1 MSERVTKTANPKP
14 QVPPKS
20 QSSNPKQPR
29 RQPRAS
35 EAWRLEVPSGL
46 VLCAWCLFFVG
57 CATVSRHEFAQLA
70 SGWQTRT
77 GQLLYRNAT
86 KTLIGEAIVRYSGA
100 GDFELTFSK
109 GPGVTLLVI
118 RQDNS
123 FAQVG
128 GALARSGWSG
138 PIEHAPTQLRAWLAL
153 RDKIVAA
160 QNRRSIR
167 VMTNGETFEF
177 RF

>member
-1 MSERVTKTANPKP
+1 MSEQLGKTPNPNWSICH
-14 QVPPKS
+14 Q
-20 QSSNPKQPR
+20 R
-29 RQPRAS
+29 RFEDR
-35 EAWRLEVPSGL
+35 RLEIRWGL
-46 VLCAWCLFFVG
+46 VVATWCLFLVG
-57 CATVSRHEFAQLA
+57 CATVSRHEFAQPA

-77 GQLLYRNAT
+77 GQLLYRSAT
-86 KTLIGEAIVRYSGA
+86 KTLIGEAIVRYSSA

-118 RQDNS
+118 RQDKS

-138 PIEHAPTQLRAWLAL
+138 PIEHAPAQLRGWLAL
-153 RDKIVAA
+153 RDKIVSA
-160 QNRRSIR
+160 QNQRSIR